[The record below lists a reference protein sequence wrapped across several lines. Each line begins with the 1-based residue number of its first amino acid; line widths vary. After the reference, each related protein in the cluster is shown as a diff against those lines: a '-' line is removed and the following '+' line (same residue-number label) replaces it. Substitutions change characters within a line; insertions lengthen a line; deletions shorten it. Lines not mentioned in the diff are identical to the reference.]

1 MICIPIVGPSMSKA
15 QEQILSAIEVAD
27 ILEFRLDLIEIY
39 ELSVL
44 LDASSFPV
52 IVTNRSKLDG
62 GQFKGT
68 EEDRVHSLRGALK
81 AGADYIDI
89 EVSTP
94 REGLQPFLEECDP
107 TQIILSSYKPGS
119 TVPL

>member
-44 LDASSFPV
+44 LDASSLPV

-94 REGLQPFLEECDP
+94 REVLQPFLE
-107 TQIILSSYKPGS
+107 
-119 TVPL
+119 